1 MMNTAAATFDAH
13 ASEYD
18 AHRRRLI
25 PPYDAFYGNAVGVL
39 GDLIPGGPKR
49 VLDLGAGTG
58 LLTRHLLAAYPNA
71 RVTLHDGA
79 AAMLEEAKQALD
91 ATGNVDEYVVAD
103 LTDPLPHPSDHW
115 CAIVSGLA
123 IHHLSDDEKRDLF
136 TRVRTALKP
145 GGVFVNAEQIK
156 GASPLFDN
164 LNAVWHEHNAKQA
177 GASDDDW
184 RAAERRMEH
193 DQCSTVEDQLTWLR
207 EAGFEHADCVFKD
220 HRFAVLV
227 ATSS

>member
-1 MMNTAAATFDAH
+1 MTNRAAATFDAH

-25 PPYDAFYGNAVGVL
+25 PPYDAFYGNAVGAL
-39 GDLIPGGPKR
+39 QGLIPGGPKR

-58 LLTRHLLAAYPNA
+58 LLARHVLEAHPEA
-71 RVTLHDGA
+71 RVTLLDGA
-79 AAMLEEAKQALD
+79 AAMLDEARQALGENAD
-91 ATGNVDEYVVAD
+91 YLVAD
-103 LTDPLPHPSDHW
+103 LKDPLPGSDW

-123 IHHLSDDEKRDLF
+123 IHHLADDEKRDLF
-136 TRVRTALKP
+136 RRAHAALAP

-156 GASPLFDN
+156 GPSPRFDK
-164 LNAVWHEHNAKQA
+164 LNADWHEQQAKAA
-177 GASDDDW
+177 GATDADW

-207 EAGFEHADCVFKD
+207 EAGFEDADCVFKD

-227 ATSS
+227 ARRATSSE